1 MQIENTLIVPYSWL
15 IYENRQ
21 KLIRRRKLHPLIR
34 VISYSN
40 TVSIK
45 NRFAQLNDILL
56 IIFIRTET
64 SQNTVGHTSGVPQN
78 GKRFKISAKIS
89 DVSDLFFESSFHV
102 F

>member
-21 KLIRRRKLHPLIR
+21 KLIRRRQLHLLI
-34 VISYSN
+34 ISYSN

-45 NRFAQLNDILL
+45 NRFAQLNNILL

-64 SQNTVGHTSGVPQN
+64 SQNTVGHTAGVPQN